1 MQKRGKPLKAAKV
14 GGEVLAPG
22 EKLAVKGGPPTTGL
36 NGIKEIRAE
45 MARVYRMIFRG
56 DIDPSDATKLVFML
70 DKMVQAVKSEVEM
83 AQLQNQYIGA
93 WSGVAITAPAGAAPL
108 LAARPHAEIIPP
120 EKQSEETEE

>member
-1 MQKRGKPLKAAKV
+1 MGKRNKPLKNAKS
-14 GGEVLAPG
+14 GEVIPADKPRVLAP
-22 EKLAVKGGPPTTGL
+22 PPVSLT
-36 NGIKEIRAE
+36 GIKEIRAE
-45 MARVYRMIFRG
+45 MARVYRMIFRNE
-56 DIDPSDATKLVFML
+56 IYPEDATKLVFML